1 VAEVEGEARDGTVV
15 SGADGLSATLAPIV
29 SVAVIPPIARHERL
43 AYSLP
48 PSLAGRVAEGMRV
61 LVPLGQR
68 QVTGVVVELG
78 GDPPAATLRDVL
90 DVLDDA
96 PLLSPDLLAL
106 CRFAAG
112 YYLATLGEVLATA
125 VLAGLR
131 AESRRTVRRLVESAK
146 GLSRVETEIFRRL
159 KTDKPMRASA
169 LARAIRSSG
178 FYEAL
183 RSLAER
189 GLVAV
194 EDERAR
200 AAASI
205 RYENVWMLTR
215 EPNDGEREELERR
228 AKAQWRVLMSIA
240 NAGARGVEA
249 QALGPGAT
257 PLLRAL
263 LLRGLVAVERVER
276 YRSVIRIP
284 DRLEPA
290 LAANAEQ
297 RSAIEAISETAAA
310 RRFETFLL
318 QGVTG
323 SGKTEVYL
331 QAAARVLERGRGVL
345 ILVPEIALTHD
356 LVERVCA
363 RFGSAVAVL
372 HSGLSDGERFD
383 EWRRLSRR
391 EARVAVGVRSAVFAP
406 VPDLGLVVVDEEHD
420 GAYKQE
426 EGLRYNAR
434 DLAIVRAK
442 NVACPAVLGSATPSI
457 ESHHNARSGR
467 YRLLQ
472 LRERVERRPRP
483 IVELIDLKTE
493 RPEGEPPVFAPRL
506 RDAIVE
512 NFAAGG
518 QTLLFLN
525 RRGYAHYLQCTLC
538 GHVIGCPNCSV
549 TLTFHLRSRRVR
561 CHHCDYRIAAPDL
574 CPECRGPHLR
584 DFGIGTEQVES
595 VVRGLLP
602 GARIARMDRDTVA
615 RKGALATLLRSWSA
629 GRIEVLVGTQMVTK
643 GHDVPGVTLVGV
655 VAPDQTLN
663 FPDFRAA
670 ERTFQ
675 LLTQVAGRAG
685 RGSEPGRV
693 LVQTYR
699 PSHYAVR
706 FAVTHDFA
714 GFAAEEVRYREA
726 LGYPPFS
733 RVAILRFDGLD
744 ATRVEKAARA
754 AADDLRARS
763 ARLPRV
769 RQTRILG
776 PAPAAIER
784 LRGRYRWQ
792 ILLKARTPNDLRS
805 LVRPLLGEER
815 QSGGVR
821 LAIDVDPYGML

>member
-1 VAEVEGEARDGTVV
+1 MTRVMSKRTLTGVSAEP
-15 SGADGLSATLAPIV
+15 APTV
-29 SVAVIPPIARHERL
+29 SVAVIPPISGHERL
-43 AYSLP
+43 AYSVP
-48 PSLAGRVAEGMRV
+48 SSLAERVREGVRV
-61 LVPLGQR
+61 LVPLGRR
-68 QVTGVVVELG
+68 QVTGVVVEMG
-78 GDPPAATLRDVL
+78 GDLPAAPLRDVL

-96 PLLSPDLLAL
+96 PLLSPELLAL
-106 CRFAAG
+106 CRFATG

-131 AESRRTVRRLVESAK
+131 AESRRTVRRLAAPEEAAE
-146 GLSRVETEIFRRL
+146 LSRVEKEILRHLRS
-159 KTDKPMRASA
+159 DRPMRAAA
-169 LARAIRSSG
+169 LARRVRSSG
-178 FYEAL
+178 FDEAL

-194 EDERAR
+194 EEERAR
-200 AAASI
+200 AKANV
-205 RYENVWMLTR
+205 RYETLWKLAR
-215 EPNDGEREELERR
+215 EPTDDERQELERR
-228 AKAQWRVLMSIA
+228 AKAQWRVLARLAS
-240 NAGARGVEA
+240 AGARGVEA
-249 QALGPGAT
+249 RLLGASAPPA
-257 PLLRAL
+257 LRAL
-263 LLRGLVAVERVER
+263 AARGLITADRVER
-276 YRSVIRIP
+276 YRSVV
-284 DRLEPA
+284 
-290 LAANAEQ
+290 AAREGVEAPLIANREQQRAIDAIAEAVT
-297 RSAIEAISETAAA
+297 S

-331 QAAARVLERGRGVL
+331 QAAARVLAQERGVL

-426 EGLRYNAR
+426 DGLRYNAR
-434 DLAIVRAK
+434 DLAIVRAR
-442 NVACPAVLGSATPSI
+442 NAPCPAVLGSATPSI
-457 ESHHNARSGR
+457 ESHHNARTGR
-467 YRLLQ
+467 YRLLE
-472 LRERVERRPRP
+472 LRERVAERPLP
-483 IVELIDLKTE
+483 LVEIVDLKTE
-493 RPEGEPPVFAPRL
+493 RPEGEPPIFSPRL
-506 RDAIVE
+506 RDAIVA
-512 NFAAGG
+512 NFSAGG

-561 CHHCDYRIAAPDL
+561 CHHCDYGIAAPDL
-574 CPECRGPHLR
+574 CPECRSPHLR

-595 VVRGLLP
+595 AVHALLP
-602 GARIARMDRDTVA
+602 RARIARMDRDTVA
-615 RKGALATLLRSWSA
+615 RKGALAALLRSWSA
-629 GRIEVLVGTQMVTK
+629 AKIDVLVGTQMVTK

-663 FPDFRAA
+663 FPDFRSA

-675 LLTQVAGRAG
+675 SLTQVAGRAG
-685 RGSEPGRV
+685 RGEQPGRV

-699 PSHYAVR
+699 PTHYAIR
-706 FAVTHDFA
+706 FAVAHDFA
-714 GFAAEEVRYREA
+714 GFAAEELRYREA

-744 ATRVEKAARA
+744 AARVEAAARKT
-754 AADDLRARS
+754 ADGLRARNAS
-763 ARLPRV
+763 LPRV
-769 RQTRILG
+769 RQARILG

-792 ILLKARTPNDLRS
+792 ILFKARTPNDLRA
-805 LVRPLLGEER
+805 LVRPSLEAEWR
-815 QSGGVR
+815 AAVR
-821 LAIDVDPYGML
+821 VAIDVDPYGML